1 MNNNTI
7 FAVEIQSINSAKAVS
22 AIAKSYGYTTS
33 PNPNGINI
41 AHFLIFDKVEKTVNA
56 FNHLSYFN
64 DFSRKKVSHVIRN
77 VSDLIDELEKKV
89 VERKVFTDDKNIE
102 FDKNGF
108 VIFNKN
114 GFILSNTAFEQLV
127 NERNEFI
134 GKKEKKRLLPIVT
147 FTYQSNSTGVQARK
161 VAVIEVTE
169 DSVSGLD
176 LKDNNKFKK
185 FSKINM
191 LSMISFQGF
200 TED

>member
-1 MNNNTI
+1 
-7 FAVEIQSINSAKAVS
+7 
-22 AIAKSYGYTTS
+22 
-33 PNPNGINI
+33 
-41 AHFLIFDKVEKTVNA
+41 
-56 FNHLSYFN
+56 
-64 DFSRKKVSHVIRN
+64 VIRN
-77 VSDLIDELEKKV
+77 VSDLIDELENKV

-147 FTYQSNSTGVQARK
+147 FTYQRNSTGVQARK